1 MILHYS
7 MTGFL
12 DTAQQAVSHEIHLS
26 RLIRA
31 DWFLSS
37 KNDTFNSQSIFL
49 NVVCHPIENY
59 QNKIAEPMFIYLETF
74 RIFV

>member
-31 DWFLSS
+31 VRPVHVANTSC
-37 KNDTFNSQSIFL
+37 IM
-49 NVVCHPIENY
+49 PIN
-59 QNKIAEPMFIYLETF
+59 IP
-74 RIFV
+74 